1 MKPEK
6 TPEQQALEDRVN
18 EYFDQHRSHACNE
31 WAESDA
37 FAVWMAE
44 SIEALKRGEDVK
56 WTVRQGISGNRACGV
71 SFADVLEAV
80 TNHPDWLGEAG
91 DDDKD
96 TLAGGIAMALVQ
108 NRTGLLEVL
117 QHDVT
122 KLFEFE
128 AIRMLDREADWWAE
142 YLKQEDAE
150 ANAEAEYARR
160 VYNGAA

>member
-6 TPEQQALEDRVN
+6 TPEQQALENRVN
-18 EYFDQHRSHACNE
+18 EYYDQNRSHACDE

-37 FAVWMAE
+37 FFHYIADSVA
-44 SIEALKRGEDVK
+44 ALKRGEDVK
-56 WTVRQGISGNRACGV
+56 WSVRQGISGNRACGV

-96 TLAGGIAMALVQ
+96 TLAGGVAMALVQ
-108 NRTGLLEVL
+108 SRTGLLEVL
-117 QHDVT
+117 QESAA

-128 AIRMLDREADWWAE
+128 AIRMLDREADCYAE
-142 YLKQEDAE
+142 YLQQE
-150 ANAEAEYARR
+150 NAERIAEDKADRQRYGGVA
-160 VYNGAA
+160 